1 MIEQGEHR
9 PYIKEDIMKI
19 PLHHSSAISLAAM
32 QNRKKVLLGFAAC
45 LFFSGMLIAVF
56 STGAVGSPA
65 HSAVSTPD
73 HAMAQT
79 GPSDSQVGHGFAH
92 IVKTVRPAVVN
103 ITASK
108 AMGAGFSDVPDV
120 PGLPDWFKYGPQ
132 DKRGMPPGS
141 TPRQEPRGMGMGS
154 GVIVSPEGYVVTNH
168 HVVEGAKT
176 VTVALLDKREF
187 TGSIVGSD
195 PQTDLAVI
203 KIQGDNL
210 PFIAW
215 GDSSKLEVGDYV
227 LAIGSPFGL
236 HSTVTQGIVS
246 AKGRGVGITQY
257 EDFIQTDAAINPG
270 NSGGAL
276 VNMHGELVGINTAIL
291 SRTGG
296 YQGVGLAIPASIGHH
311 VYTSVVTTG
320 KVTRGFLGVGIQAV
334 TPDLA
339 KSFHLERPHGA
350 IVTEVRE
357 ESPAGRAGL
366 QRGDTII
373 RYQEQP
379 VAGPRELQRAVT
391 TTPVGTEV
399 TITVMRDGAEQALRT
414 TIVEHPMGQQVASA
428 QQSDEESRLAGLSVE
443 DLTPR
448 MAKQLGVDGRVTGVV
463 VTGIRAGSQAE
474 KTGLVQGDVIREV
487 NHEPVQSSQ
496 DFRQA
501 VKALPNQETI
511 LLFITR
517 QGTPLFLTVKV

>member
-1 MIEQGEHR
+1 MKNPLYRSSSTALTGTQGR
-9 PYIKEDIMKI
+9 KNF
-19 PLHHSSAISLAAM
+19 LVALA
-32 QNRKKVLLGFAAC
+32 VS
-45 LFFSGMLIAVF
+45 LFFTGMLVTAF
-56 STGAVGSPA
+56 STGAVGSP
-65 HSAVSTPD
+65 S
-73 HAMAQT
+73 HAPVPTQPEAQ
-79 GPSDSQVGHGFAH
+79 PSDARVGHGFAH
-92 IVKTVRPAVVN
+92 LVKAVRPAVVN

-108 AMGAGFSDVPDV
+108 VMGTGFSEI
-120 PGLPDWFKYGPQ
+120 PGLPDWFKHGPQ
-132 DKRGMPPGS
+132 DKRFFEQPP
-141 TPRQEPRGMGMGS
+141 TPNPWPEHRGMGMGS

-168 HVVEGAKT
+168 HVIEGAQS

-210 PFIAW
+210 PFIPW
-215 GDSSKLEVGDYV
+215 GDSSKLDVGDYV

-246 AKGRGVGITQY
+246 AKGRGGMGITQY

-276 VNMHGELVGINTAIL
+276 VNMHGELIGINTAIL

-296 YQGVGLAIPASIGHH
+296 YQGIGLAIPAGISQH
-311 VYTSVVTTG
+311 VYTSLVRTG

-334 TPDLA
+334 TPELA
-339 KSFHLERPHGA
+339 KSFHLDRPDGA
-350 IVTEVRE
+350 IVTGVRE
-357 ESPAGRAGL
+357 ETPADRAGL
-366 QRGDTII
+366 RRGDTII

-379 VAGPRELQRAVT
+379 IAGPRELQRAVT

-399 TITVMRDGAEQALRT
+399 TMTIVRDGAEQTLRT
-414 TIVEHPMGQQVASA
+414 TIVEHPVGQRTASA
-428 QQSDEESRLAGLSVE
+428 RPLETGSRLAGLTVE

-448 MAKQLGVDGRVTGVV
+448 LAEQFGVDDRITGVV
-463 VTGIRAGSQAE
+463 ITGIRAGSQAE
-474 KTGLVQGDVIREV
+474 KAGLAQGDVIREI
-487 NHEPVQSSQ
+487 NHKQVQSSQ

-501 VKALPNQETI
+501 VNALPDEQTI
-511 LLFITR
+511 LLFINR
-517 QGTPLFLTVKV
+517 QGTPLFLTVRV

>member
-1 MIEQGEHR
+1 MKQALYRSSSTSLTGTQGR
-9 PYIKEDIMKI
+9 RNFLIALTM
-19 PLHHSSAISLAAM
+19 SL
-32 QNRKKVLLGFAAC
+32 
-45 LFFSGMLIAVF
+45 LFTGMLVAAF

-65 HSAVSTPD
+65 PSAVPTP
-73 HAMAQT
+73 APSMTQA
-79 GPSDSQVGHGFAH
+79 GPSDPGVGHGFAH
-92 IVKTVRPAVVN
+92 IVKAVRPAVVN

-108 AMGAGFSDVPDV
+108 VMGTGFSNV
-120 PGLPDWFKYGPQ
+120 PGLPDWFKHGPQ
-132 DKRGMPPGS
+132 DQHFFGMPPAPN
-141 TPRQEPRGMGMGS
+141 PRQEPRGMGTGS

-168 HVVEGAKT
+168 HVVDGAKT

-215 GDSSKLEVGDYV
+215 GNSSKLEVGDYV

-236 HSTVTQGIVS
+236 RSTVTQGIVS

-296 YQGVGLAIPASIGHH
+296 YQGVGLAIPASIGQH
-311 VYTSVVTTG
+311 VYASLVSTG

-334 TPDLA
+334 TPELA
-339 KSFHLERPHGA
+339 KSFRLDRPDGA
-350 IVTEVRE
+350 IVTEVRDA
-357 ESPAGRAGL
+357 SPADRAGL
-366 QRGDTII
+366 RRGDTII
-373 RYQEQP
+373 GYQDQP
-379 VAGPRELQRAVT
+379 IAGPRELQRAVT

-399 TITVMRDGAEQALRT
+399 TITVMRDGAEQTLRT
-414 TIVEHPMGQQVASA
+414 TIVEHPMGQQVAAS
-428 QQSDEESRLAGLSVE
+428 QQPDAESRLAGLTVE

-448 MAKQLGVDGRVTGVV
+448 TAKRLGIDGHVAGVV
-463 VTGIRAGSQAE
+463 VTDVRTGSQAE
-474 KTGLVQGDVIREV
+474 RAGLVQGDVIREI
-487 NHEPVQSSQ
+487 NHTPVESSQ

-501 VKALPNQETI
+501 VNALPKEQPI
-511 LLFITR
+511 LLFINR

>member
-1 MIEQGEHR
+1 MKHLLHR
-9 PYIKEDIMKI
+9 PS
-19 PLHHSSAISLAAM
+19 PISLTAM
-32 QNRKKVLLGFAAC
+32 PNKTKVLFGLTMG
-45 LFFSGMLIAVF
+45 LFFSGMLIAAF

-65 HSAVSTPD
+65 HSTVSTPP
-73 HAMAQT
+73 HSMTQT
-79 GPSDSQVGHGFAH
+79 GPSDSVAGRGFAH
-92 IVKTVRPAVVN
+92 IVKAVRPAVVN
-103 ITASK
+103 ITASRV
-108 AMGAGFSDVPDV
+108 MSTGFSDV
-120 PGLPDWFKYGPQ
+120 PGLPDWFKPGPQ
-132 DKRGMPPGS
+132 DQHFFGMPPDPN
-141 TPRQEPRGMGMGS
+141 PRQAPHGMSTGS

-187 TGSIVGSD
+187 TGSIVGGD

-203 KIQGDNL
+203 KIQGDTL
-210 PFIAW
+210 PFIPW
-215 GDSSKLEVGDYV
+215 GDSSKLDVGDYV

-246 AKGRGVGITQY
+246 AKGRAVGITQY

-276 VNMHGELVGINTAIL
+276 VNMRGELVGINTAIL
-291 SRTGG
+291 SRTGS
-296 YQGVGLAIPASIGHH
+296 YQGVGLAIPASIGQH
-311 VYTSVVTTG
+311 VYTSLVTTG

-339 KSFHLERPHGA
+339 KSFRLDRPDGG
-350 IVTEVRE
+350 IVTEVRKD
-357 ESPAGRAGL
+357 SPADRAGL
-366 QRGDTII
+366 RRGDTII

-379 VAGPRELQRAVT
+379 VAGPRALQRAIT

-399 TITVMRDGAEQALRT
+399 TITVMRDGKEQSLRT
-414 TIVEHPMGQQVASA
+414 TIVAHPMGQRVASA
-428 QQSDEESRLAGLSVE
+428 QQLDTETRLAGLAVE
-443 DLTPR
+443 DLTPQL
-448 MAKQLGVDGRVTGVV
+448 AQQLGVDGRVTGVV
-463 VTGIRAGSQAE
+463 VTSIRAGSQAE
-474 KTGLVQGDVIREV
+474 KAGLVQGDVIREV

-501 VKALPNQETI
+501 VKALPNEQPI
-511 LLFITR
+511 LLFINR

>member
-1 MIEQGEHR
+1 MKNPLDSSSSTLLTGTQGRQHFL
-9 PYIKEDIMKI
+9 I
-19 PLHHSSAISLAAM
+19 ALAAS
-32 QNRKKVLLGFAAC
+32 
-45 LFFSGMLIAVF
+45 LFFTGMLVVAF

-65 HSAVSTPD
+65 HSAVATAPPT
-73 HAMAQT
+73 MAQS
-79 GPSDSQVGHGFAH
+79 SDSQSGHGFAH
-92 IVKTVRPAVVN
+92 LVKAVRPAVVN
-103 ITASK
+103 ITASTVT
-108 AMGAGFSDVPDV
+108 GPGFSEI
-120 PGLPDWFKYGPQ
+120 PGLPDRFKRGPQ
-132 DKRGMPPGS
+132 GQPFFKMPPVPN
-141 TPRQEPRGMGMGS
+141 PRQEHRGIGTGS

-168 HVVEGAKT
+168 HVVEGAQS

-210 PFIAW
+210 PFIPW

-246 AKGRGVGITQY
+246 AKGRGDMGITQY

-276 VNMHGELVGINTAIL
+276 VNMRGELVGINTAIL

-296 YQGVGLAIPASIGHH
+296 YQGVGLAIPASIGRH
-311 VYTSVVTTG
+311 VYTGLVTTG
-320 KVTRGFLGVGIQAV
+320 KVSRGFLGVGIQAV
-334 TPDLA
+334 TPELA
-339 KSFHLERPHGA
+339 KSFHLDRPDGA

-357 ESPAGRAGL
+357 ESPADRAGL
-366 QRGDTII
+366 RRGDTII
-373 RYQEQP
+373 RYQERGI
-379 VAGPRELQRAVT
+379 AGPRELQQAVT

-399 TITVMRDGAEQALRT
+399 TMTIVRDGTEQTVRT
-414 TIVEHPMGQQVASA
+414 TVVEHPMGQRVAST
-428 QQSDEESRLAGLSVE
+428 QQPDTNSRLAGLAVE

-448 MAKQLGVDGRVTGVV
+448 LAEQLGVDSRITGVV

-474 KTGLVQGDVIREV
+474 KAGLVQGDVIREI
-487 NHEPVQSSQ
+487 NHKPVQSSQ
-496 DFRQA
+496 DFRH
-501 VKALPNQETI
+501 VVNALPDEHNTI
-511 LLFITR
+511 LLFINR
-517 QGTPLFLTVKV
+517 KGTSLFLTVKV

>member
-1 MIEQGEHR
+1 
-9 PYIKEDIMKI
+9 MKH
-19 PLHHSSAISLAAM
+19 PLHRSSPISLTATP
-32 QNRKKVLLGFAAC
+32 NKTKVLLGITMG
-45 LFFSGMLIAVF
+45 LLLSGMLITAF

-65 HSAVSTPD
+65 HSAVSTPP
-73 HAMAQT
+73 HSITQAGQA
-79 GPSDSQVGHGFAH
+79 DSQVGRGFAH
-92 IVKTVRPAVVN
+92 IVKAVRPAVVN

-108 AMGAGFSDVPDV
+108 AMGAGFSDVP
-120 PGLPDWFKYGPQ
+120 GLPDWFKPGPQ
-132 DKRGMPPGS
+132 DKHFFGMPPG
-141 TPRQEPRGMGMGS
+141 PNPWQEPRGTGMGS
-154 GVIVSPEGYVVTNH
+154 GVIVSPDGYVVTNY

-187 TGSIVGSD
+187 AGSIVGSD

-203 KIQGDNL
+203 QIQGSNL

-215 GDSSKLEVGDYV
+215 GDSSKLDVGDYV
-227 LAIGSPFGL
+227 LAVGSPFGL

-246 AKGRGVGITQY
+246 AKGRGGIGIAQY

-276 VNMHGELVGINTAIL
+276 VNMRGELVGINTAIL

-296 YQGVGLAIPASIGHH
+296 YQGVGLAIPASIGQH
-311 VYTSVVTTG
+311 VYTSLVTTG

-339 KSFHLERPHGA
+339 KSFHLDRPDGA

-357 ESPAGRAGL
+357 ESPADRAGL
-366 QRGDTII
+366 RRGDTII

-379 VAGPRELQRAVT
+379 VAAPRDLQRAVT

-399 TITVMRDGAEQALRT
+399 TMTIVRDGAEQSLRT
-414 TIVEHPMGQQVASA
+414 TIVEHPMSQQVAST
-428 QQSDEESRLAGLSVE
+428 QQLDTETRLAGLTVE
-443 DLTPR
+443 NLTPR
-448 MAKQLGVDGRVTGVV
+448 LAKQLGVDGRVTGVV

-474 KTGLVQGDVIREV
+474 KAGLVQGDVIREI

-496 DFRQA
+496 EFRQA
-501 VKALPNQETI
+501 VKVLPNEQTI
-511 LLFITR
+511 LLFINR

>member
-1 MIEQGEHR
+1 MKQS
-9 PYIKEDIMKI
+9 PYR
-19 PLHHSSAISLAAM
+19 SLATSLTET
-32 QNRKKVLLGFAAC
+32 QGRKNFLIALTMSLLFT
-45 LFFSGMLIAVF
+45 GMLVAAF
-56 STGAVGSPA
+56 STGAVGSPSP
-65 HSAVSTPD
+65 SAVP
-73 HAMAQT
+73 A
-79 GPSDSQVGHGFAH
+79 PSMTQAGSSDTEVGRGFAH
-92 IVKTVRPAVVN
+92 IVKAVRPAVVN
-103 ITASK
+103 ITVSK
-108 AMGAGFSDVPDV
+108 VMGTGLSDAPDL
-120 PGLPDWFKYGPQ
+120 PGIPDWFKFGPRDKHSYGT
-132 DKRGMPPGS
+132 PPFS
-141 TPRQEPRGMGMGS
+141 NPWQEPRGNGMGS

-168 HVVEGAKT
+168 HVVDGAKT

-210 PFIAW
+210 PFVAW

-236 HSTVTQGIVS
+236 RSTVTQGIVS

-291 SRTGG
+291 SRSGG
-296 YQGVGLAIPASIGHH
+296 YQGVGLAIPASIGQH
-311 VYTSVVTTG
+311 VYASLVSTG

-334 TPDLA
+334 TPELA
-339 KSFHLERPHGA
+339 KSFHLDRPDGA
-350 IVTEVRE
+350 IVTEVRDA
-357 ESPAGRAGL
+357 SPADQAGL
-366 QRGDTII
+366 RRGDTII
-373 RYQEQP
+373 GYQDHP
-379 VAGPRELQRAVT
+379 IAGPRELQRAVT

-414 TIVEHPMGQQVASA
+414 TIVEHPMGQQVAAS
-428 QQSDEESRLAGLSVE
+428 QQPDAESRLAGLTVE

-448 MAKQLGVDGRVTGVV
+448 TAKRLGIDGHVAGVV
-463 VTGIRAGSQAE
+463 VTDIRAGSQAE
-474 KTGLVQGDVIREV
+474 QAGLVQGDVIREI
-487 NHEPVQSSQ
+487 NHTPVESSQ

-501 VKALPNQETI
+501 MNVLPKEQTI
-511 LLFITR
+511 LLFINR
-517 QGTPLFLTVKV
+517 QGTSLFLTVKV

>member
-1 MIEQGEHR
+1 MKQSPYRSSSTSLTETQG
-9 PYIKEDIMKI
+9 
-19 PLHHSSAISLAAM
+19 
-32 QNRKKVLLGFAAC
+32 RKSFLIALTMSVLFT
-45 LFFSGMLIAVF
+45 GMLVTAL

-65 HSAVSTPD
+65 PSAVPAPASSMT
-73 HAMAQT
+73 QT
-79 GPSDSQVGHGFAH
+79 GPSDTGAGHGFAH
-92 IVKTVRPAVVN
+92 VVKAVRPAVVN

-108 AMGAGFSDVPDV
+108 VMGTGRPDVPDF
-120 PGLPDWFKYGPQ
+120 PGRYN
-132 DKRGMPPGS
+132 
-141 TPRQEPRGMGMGS
+141 PRGKGMGS

-168 HVVEGAKT
+168 HVVDGAQT

-215 GDSSKLEVGDYV
+215 GHSSTLEVGDYV

-236 HSTVTQGIVS
+236 RSTVTQGIVS

-311 VYTSVVTTG
+311 VYASLVSTG

-334 TPDLA
+334 TPELA
-339 KSFHLERPHGA
+339 KSFHLDHPDGA
-350 IVTEVRE
+350 IVTEVRDA
-357 ESPAGRAGL
+357 SPADQAGL
-366 QRGDTII
+366 RRGDTITG
-373 RYQEQP
+373 YQDQP
-379 VAGPRELQRAVT
+379 IAGPRELQRAVT
-391 TTPVGTEV
+391 TTPVGTTV
-399 TITVMRDGAEQALRT
+399 TITVMRDGAEQTLRT
-414 TIVEHPMGQQVASA
+414 TIVEHPMGKRVAASQPPDA
-428 QQSDEESRLAGLSVE
+428 ESRLAGLTVE
-443 DLTPR
+443 DLTPHTAQR
-448 MAKQLGVDGRVTGVV
+448 LGLDGHVAGVV
-463 VTGIRAGSQAE
+463 VTDIRAGSHAEQA
-474 KTGLVQGDVIREV
+474 GLVQGDVIREI
-487 NHEPVQSSQ
+487 NHTPVESSQ
-496 DFRQA
+496 AFRQA
-501 VKALPNQETI
+501 MNALSKEQTI
-511 LLFITR
+511 LLFINR
-517 QGTPLFLTVKV
+517 QGTPLFLTIKV

>member
-1 MIEQGEHR
+1 MKQSPYRSSSTSLTGTQGR
-9 PYIKEDIMKI
+9 KNFLIV
-19 PLHHSSAISLAAM
+19 LAM
-32 QNRKKVLLGFAAC
+32 SVLFT
-45 LFFSGMLIAVF
+45 GMLVAAF

-65 HSAVSTPD
+65 PSAVPAPASS
-73 HAMAQT
+73 MAQA
-79 GPSDSQVGHGFAH
+79 GSSDTEVERGFAH
-92 IVKTVRPAVVN
+92 IVKAVRPAVVN

-108 AMGAGFSDVPDV
+108 VMGTGLSDAPNL
-120 PGLPDWFKYGPQ
+120 PGLPDWFKFGPRDKHSYGTQPFSN
-132 DKRGMPPGS
+132 PW
-141 TPRQEPRGMGMGS
+141 QEPRGKGMGS
-154 GVIVSPEGYVVTNH
+154 GVIVSPKGYVVTNH
-168 HVVEGAKT
+168 HVVDGAKT

-215 GDSSKLEVGDYV
+215 GNSSQLEVGDYV

-236 HSTVTQGIVS
+236 RSTVTQGIVS

-296 YQGVGLAIPASIGHH
+296 YQGVGLAIPASIGQH
-311 VYTSVVTTG
+311 VYASLVSTG

-334 TPDLA
+334 TPELA
-339 KSFHLERPHGA
+339 KSFHLDRPDGA
-350 IVTEVRE
+350 IVTEVRDA
-357 ESPAGRAGL
+357 SPADQAGL
-366 QRGDTII
+366 RRGDTII
-373 RYQEQP
+373 GYQDQP
-379 VAGPRELQRAVT
+379 IAGPRELQRVVT
-391 TTPVGTEV
+391 TTPVGTKV
-399 TITVMRDGAEQALRT
+399 TITVMRDGTEQVLRT
-414 TIVEHPMGQQVASA
+414 TIVEHPVGQRVAAS
-428 QQSDEESRLAGLSVE
+428 QQPDSESRLAGLTVE

-448 MAKQLGVDGRVTGVV
+448 TAKQLGIGGHVAGVV
-463 VTGIRAGSQAE
+463 VTDIRAGSQAE
-474 KTGLVQGDVIREV
+474 QAGLVQGDVIREI
-487 NHEPVQSSQ
+487 NHTPVESSQ

-501 VKALPNQETI
+501 VNALPKEQTI
-511 LLFITR
+511 LLFINR
-517 QGTPLFLTVKV
+517 QGTSLFLTVKV

>member
-1 MIEQGEHR
+1 MKQSLYRSSSTSLTGTQGR
-9 PYIKEDIMKI
+9 KNFLIA
-19 PLHHSSAISLAAM
+19 LTVSL
-32 QNRKKVLLGFAAC
+32 
-45 LFFSGMLIAVF
+45 LFTGMLVAAF
-56 STGAVGSPA
+56 STGAVGSPT
-65 HSAVSTPD
+65 HSAVSTSP
-73 HAMAQT
+73 HSMAQP
-79 GPSDSQVGHGFAH
+79 GQADSQAAHGFAH
-92 IVKTVRPAVVN
+92 LVKAVRPAVVN

-108 AMGAGFSDVPDV
+108 AMDTGFSGAPD
-120 PGLPDWFKYGPQ
+120 LPDWFKYGPQ
-132 DKRGMPPGS
+132 DKHFFGMPPVPN
-141 TPRQEPRGMGMGS
+141 PRQEPRGMGMGS

-195 PQTDLAVI
+195 PQTDLALI

-210 PFIAW
+210 PFIPW

-246 AKGRGVGITQY
+246 AKGRGGMGITQY

-276 VNMHGELVGINTAIL
+276 VNMRGELVGINTAIL
-291 SRTGG
+291 SRSGG
-296 YQGVGLAIPASIGHH
+296 YQGVGLAIPAGIGHH
-311 VYTSVVTTG
+311 VYTNLVTTG

-334 TPDLA
+334 TPELA
-339 KSFHLERPHGA
+339 KSFRLDRPDGT

-357 ESPAGRAGL
+357 ESPADRAGL
-366 QRGDTII
+366 RRGDTIV
-373 RYQEQP
+373 RYQDQP
-379 VAGPRELQRAVT
+379 IAGPRELQRAVT

-399 TITVMRDGAEQALRT
+399 TMTIVRDGAEQVLRT
-414 TIVEHPMGQQVASA
+414 TIVEHPMGQQVASTP
-428 QQSDEESRLAGLSVE
+428 QPDTESRLAGLAVE

-448 MAKQLGVDGRVTGVV
+448 LAKQLGVDSRVTGVV
-463 VTGIRAGSQAE
+463 VTGIRTGSQAE
-474 KTGLVQGDVIREV
+474 KAGLVQGDVIREI

-496 DFRQA
+496 EFRQA
-501 VKALPNQETI
+501 VKALPDEQTI
-511 LLFITR
+511 LLFINR

>member
-1 MIEQGEHR
+1 MKQSPYSSLSTSLTGTQG
-9 PYIKEDIMKI
+9 
-19 PLHHSSAISLAAM
+19 
-32 QNRKKVLLGFAAC
+32 RKNFLVVLTMSV
-45 LFFSGMLIAVF
+45 LFTGMLVAAF
-56 STGAVGSPA
+56 STGAVGSPDP
-65 HSAVSTPD
+65 SAVPTP
-73 HAMAQT
+73 APSMTQA
-79 GPSDSQVGHGFAH
+79 GPSDTGVGRGFAH
-92 IVKTVRPAVVN
+92 IVKAVRPAVVN

-108 AMGAGFSDVPDV
+108 VMGTGLPDA
-120 PGLPDWFKYGPQ
+120 PDLPSLPDWFKFDPR
-132 DKRGMPPGS
+132 DKHSHGTPPFS
-141 TPRQEPRGMGMGS
+141 NPWQEPRGKGMGS

-168 HVVEGAKT
+168 HVVDGAKT

-215 GDSSKLEVGDYV
+215 GNSSKLEVGDYV

-236 HSTVTQGIVS
+236 RSTVTQGIVS

-296 YQGVGLAIPASIGHH
+296 YQGVGLAIPASIGQH
-311 VYTSVVTTG
+311 VYASLVSTG

-334 TPDLA
+334 TPELA
-339 KSFHLERPHGA
+339 KSFHLDRPDGA
-350 IVTEVRE
+350 IVTEVRDA
-357 ESPAGRAGL
+357 SPADQAGL
-366 QRGDTII
+366 RRGDTITG
-373 RYQEQP
+373 YQDQP
-379 VAGPRELQRAVT
+379 IADPRELQRAVT
-391 TTPVGTEV
+391 TTTVGTKV
-399 TITVMRDGAEQALRT
+399 TITVMRDGAKQTLRT
-414 TIVEHPMGQQVASA
+414 TIVEHPMGHRVAASQQPDAG
-428 QQSDEESRLAGLSVE
+428 SRLAGLTVE

-448 MAKQLGVDGRVTGVV
+448 TAKQLGIDGHVAGVV
-463 VTGIRAGSQAE
+463 VTDVRAGSQAE
-474 KTGLVQGDVIREV
+474 QAGLVQGDVIREI
-487 NHEPVQSSQ
+487 NHTPVESSQ

-501 VKALPNQETI
+501 VNALSKEQTI
-511 LLFITR
+511 LLFINR
-517 QGTPLFLTVKV
+517 QGTSLFLTVKV

>member
-1 MIEQGEHR
+1 MIEQGEYR
-9 PYIKEDIMKI
+9 PYIKEETMKQT
-19 PLHHSSAISLAAM
+19 LYRSSSMSLTATRGKTKFLIALT
-32 QNRKKVLLGFAAC
+32 VSLLFT
-45 LFFSGMLIAVF
+45 GMLVAAF

-65 HSAVSTPD
+65 QSSVSTP
-73 HAMAQT
+73 APSMAQ
-79 GPSDSQVGHGFAH
+79 PSEVGRGFAH
-92 IVKTVRPAVVN
+92 IVKAVRPAVVN

-108 AMGAGFSDVPDV
+108 VMGTGISDMPDV
-120 PGLPDWFKYGPQ
+120 PGLPDWFKFGPQ
-132 DKRGMPPGS
+132 DNHSFGMPPVPN
-141 TPRQEPRGMGMGS
+141 PRQEPRGMGMGS
-154 GVIVSPEGYVVTNH
+154 GVIVNPEGYVVTNH
-168 HVVEGAKT
+168 HVVEAAKT
-176 VTVALLDKREF
+176 VKVALLDKREF

-215 GDSSKLEVGDYV
+215 GDSSRLEVGDYV

-236 HSTVTQGIVS
+236 RSTVTQGIVS

-296 YQGVGLAIPASIGHH
+296 YQGVGLAIPASIGQH
-311 VYTSVVTTG
+311 VYTSLVTTG

-339 KSFHLERPHGA
+339 KSFHLNRPDGA

-357 ESPAGRAGL
+357 ASPADRAGL
-366 QRGDTII
+366 RRGDTII

-379 VAGPRELQRAVT
+379 VADPRELQRAVT

-399 TITVMRDGAEQALRT
+399 TITVMRDGTEQALRT

-428 QQSDEESRLAGLSVE
+428 QQPDADSRLAGLTVE
-443 DLTPR
+443 DLTPP
-448 MAKQLGVDGRVTGVV
+448 MAKRLGVDGHVTGVV

-474 KTGLVQGDVIREV
+474 QAGLVQGDVIREI
-487 NHEPVQSSQ
+487 NHTPVESSQ

-501 VKALPNQETI
+501 VNALPNEQTI
-511 LLFITR
+511 LLFINR

>member
-1 MIEQGEHR
+1 
-9 PYIKEDIMKI
+9 MKN
-19 PLHHSSAISLAAM
+19 PLHHSSSISLTATRD
-32 QNRKKVLLGFAAC
+32 RKKVLVGLAVC
-45 LFFSGMLIAVF
+45 LFFSGMLITAF

-65 HSAVSTPD
+65 HSTASTPS
-73 HAMAQT
+73 HSMAQP
-79 GPSDSQVGHGFAH
+79 GPADSQVGRGFAH
-92 IVKTVRPAVVN
+92 IVKAVRPAVVN

-108 AMGAGFSDVPDV
+108 VMGTGFSDV

-132 DKRGMPPGS
+132 DKHSFGMPSVPKPHEIG
-141 TPRQEPRGMGMGS
+141 TGS

-176 VTVALLDKREF
+176 VTVALIDKREF

-215 GDSSKLEVGDYV
+215 GDSSKLDVGDYV

-246 AKGRGVGITQY
+246 AKGRDGMGISQY

-276 VNMHGELVGINTAIL
+276 VNMRGELVGINTAIL

-296 YQGVGLAIPASIGHH
+296 YQGVGLAIPASIGQH
-311 VYTSVVTTG
+311 VYTSLVTTG

-339 KSFHLERPHGA
+339 KSFHLNRPDGA

-357 ESPAGRAGL
+357 QSPADRAGL
-366 QRGDTII
+366 RRGDTIV
-373 RYQEQP
+373 RYQDQAI
-379 VAGPRELQRAVT
+379 AGPRALQRAVT
-391 TTPVGTEV
+391 TTTVGTEV
-399 TITVMRDGAEQALRT
+399 TITVMRDGVEQTLRT
-414 TIVEHPMGQQVASA
+414 TIVEHPMGQRVASA
-428 QQSDEESRLAGLSVE
+428 QHSDTESRLAGLTVE

-448 MAKQLGVDGRVTGVV
+448 LAKQLGVDGRVTGVV

-474 KTGLVQGDVIREV
+474 QAGLVQGDVIREI

-501 VKALPNQETI
+501 VETLPNEQPI
-511 LLFITR
+511 LLFINR
-517 QGTPLFLTVKV
+517 QGTPLFLTVNV

>member
-1 MIEQGEHR
+1 
-9 PYIKEDIMKI
+9 
-19 PLHHSSAISLAAM
+19 
-32 QNRKKVLLGFAAC
+32 
-45 LFFSGMLIAVF
+45 
-56 STGAVGSPA
+56 
-65 HSAVSTPD
+65 
-73 HAMAQT
+73 
-79 GPSDSQVGHGFAH
+79 
-92 IVKTVRPAVVN
+92 
-103 ITASK
+103 
-108 AMGAGFSDVPDV
+108 
-120 PGLPDWFKYGPQ
+120 
-132 DKRGMPPGS
+132 
-141 TPRQEPRGMGMGS
+141 MGS
-154 GVIVSPEGYVVTNH
+154 GVIVSPDGYVVTNY

-187 TGSIVGSD
+187 AGSIVGSD

-203 KIQGDNL
+203 HIQGSNL

-215 GDSSKLEVGDYV
+215 GDSSKLDVGDYV
-227 LAIGSPFGL
+227 LAVGSPFGL

-246 AKGRGVGITQY
+246 AKGRGGIGIAQY

-276 VNMHGELVGINTAIL
+276 VNMRGELVGINTAIL

-296 YQGVGLAIPASIGHH
+296 YQGVGLAIPASIGQH
-311 VYTSVVTTG
+311 VYTSLVTTG

-339 KSFHLERPHGA
+339 KSFHLDRPDGS

-357 ESPAGRAGL
+357 ESPADRAGL
-366 QRGDTII
+366 RRGDTII

-379 VAGPRELQRAVT
+379 VAGPRDLQRAVT

-399 TITVMRDGAEQALRT
+399 TMTIVRDGAEQSLRT
-414 TIVEHPMGQQVASA
+414 TIVEHPMSQQVAST
-428 QQSDEESRLAGLSVE
+428 QQLDTETRLAGLTVE
-443 DLTPR
+443 NLTPR
-448 MAKQLGVDGRVTGVV
+448 LAKQLGVDGRVTGVV

-474 KTGLVQGDVIREV
+474 KAGLVQGDVIREI

-496 DFRQA
+496 EFRQA
-501 VKALPNQETI
+501 VKVLPNEQTI
-511 LLFITR
+511 LLFINR

>member
-1 MIEQGEHR
+1 MKQAPYRSSSTSLTGTQGR
-9 PYIKEDIMKI
+9 KNFLIA
-19 PLHHSSAISLAAM
+19 LTVSL
-32 QNRKKVLLGFAAC
+32 
-45 LFFSGMLIAVF
+45 LFTGMLVAAF
-56 STGAVGSPA
+56 STGAVGSPSP
-65 HSAVSTPD
+65 SAVPAPSMT
-73 HAMAQT
+73 QT
-79 GPSDSQVGHGFAH
+79 GSSDTEVGRGFAH
-92 IVKTVRPAVVN
+92 IVKAVRPAVVN
-103 ITASK
+103 ITVSK
-108 AMGAGFSDVPDV
+108 VMGTGLSDGPDL
-120 PGLPDWFKYGPQ
+120 PGLPDWFRFGPQ
-132 DKRGMPPGS
+132 DKHSYGTPPFS
-141 TPRQEPRGMGMGS
+141 NPWQDPRGKGGMGS

-168 HVVEGAKT
+168 HVVDGAKT

-215 GDSSKLEVGDYV
+215 GNSSKLEVGDYV

-236 HSTVTQGIVS
+236 RSTVTQGIVS

-291 SRTGG
+291 SRSGG
-296 YQGVGLAIPASIGHH
+296 YQGVGLAIPASIGQH
-311 VYTSVVTTG
+311 VYASLVSTG

-334 TPDLA
+334 TPELA
-339 KSFHLERPHGA
+339 KSFHLDRPDGA
-350 IVTEVRE
+350 IVTEVRDA
-357 ESPAGRAGL
+357 SPADQAGL
-366 QRGDTII
+366 RRGDTII
-373 RYQEQP
+373 GYQDQP
-379 VAGPRELQRAVT
+379 IAGPRELQRAVT

-414 TIVEHPMGQQVASA
+414 TIVEHPMGQQVAAS
-428 QQSDEESRLAGLSVE
+428 QQPDAESRLAGLTVE

-448 MAKQLGVDGRVTGVV
+448 TAKRLGIDGHVAGVV

-474 KTGLVQGDVIREV
+474 QAGLVQGDVIREI
-487 NHEPVQSSQ
+487 NHTPVESSQ

-501 VKALPNQETI
+501 MNALPKEQTI
-511 LLFITR
+511 LLFINR

>member
-1 MIEQGEHR
+1 MKQSLYRSSSMSLTGTQGR
-9 PYIKEDIMKI
+9 KNFLIA
-19 PLHHSSAISLAAM
+19 LTVSL
-32 QNRKKVLLGFAAC
+32 
-45 LFFSGMLIAVF
+45 LFTGMLVAAF

-65 HSAVSTPD
+65 PSAVPAPAPT
-73 HAMAQT
+73 MTQG
-79 GPSDSQVGHGFAH
+79 GPSDTGVGRGFAH
-92 IVKTVRPAVVN
+92 IVKAVRPAVVN
-103 ITASK
+103 ITASRV
-108 AMGAGFSDVPDV
+108 MGTGFSEVPDV
-120 PGLPDWFKYGPQ
+120 PGVPDWFKFGPQ
-132 DKRGMPPGS
+132 DKHSFGMPHVPNPGQG
-141 TPRQEPRGMGMGS
+141 PREMGTGS

-168 HVVEGAKT
+168 HVVDGAKT

-236 HSTVTQGIVS
+236 RSTVTQGIVS

-291 SRTGG
+291 SRSGG
-296 YQGVGLAIPASIGHH
+296 YQGVGLAIPASIGQH
-311 VYTSVVTTG
+311 VYASLVSTG

-334 TPDLA
+334 TPELA
-339 KSFHLERPHGA
+339 KSFHLDRPAGA
-350 IVTEVRE
+350 IVTEVRDA
-357 ESPAGRAGL
+357 SPADQAGL
-366 QRGDTII
+366 RRGDTII
-373 RYQEQP
+373 GYQDQP
-379 VAGPRELQRAVT
+379 IAGPRELQRAVT

-414 TIVEHPMGQQVASA
+414 TIVEHPMGQQIAAS
-428 QQSDEESRLAGLSVE
+428 QQPDTESRLAGLTVE

-448 MAKQLGVDGRVTGVV
+448 TAKRLGIDGHVAGVV
-463 VTGIRAGSQAE
+463 VTDIRAGSQAE
-474 KTGLVQGDVIREV
+474 QAGLVQGDVIREI
-487 NHEPVQSSQ
+487 NHTPVESSQ

-501 VKALPNQETI
+501 VNALPKEQTI
-511 LLFITR
+511 LLFINR

>member
-1 MIEQGEHR
+1 MKQLPYRSSSTSLTGTQGR
-9 PYIKEDIMKI
+9 KNFLIALTM
-19 PLHHSSAISLAAM
+19 SL
-32 QNRKKVLLGFAAC
+32 
-45 LFFSGMLIAVF
+45 LFTGMLVAAF

-65 HSAVSTPD
+65 PSAVPTP
-73 HAMAQT
+73 APSMTQA
-79 GPSDSQVGHGFAH
+79 GPADTEVGRGFAH
-92 IVKTVRPAVVN
+92 IVKAVRPAVVN
-103 ITASK
+103 ITVSK
-108 AMGAGFSDVPDV
+108 VMGAGLPDGPEA
-120 PGLPDWFKYGPQ
+120 PGLPDWFKFGPR
-132 DKRGMPPGS
+132 DKHSMPPFS
-141 TPRQEPRGMGMGS
+141 NPWQDPRGKGMGS

-168 HVVEGAKT
+168 HVVDGAKT

-203 KIQGDNL
+203 KIQGDTL

-215 GDSSKLEVGDYV
+215 GNSSKLDVGDYV

-296 YQGVGLAIPASIGHH
+296 YQGVGLAIPASIGQH
-311 VYTSVVTTG
+311 VYASLVSTG

-339 KSFHLERPHGA
+339 KSFHLDRPDGA
-350 IVTEVRE
+350 IVTEVRDA
-357 ESPAGRAGL
+357 SPADQAGL
-366 QRGDTII
+366 RRGDTITG
-373 RYQEQP
+373 YQDQP
-379 VAGPRELQRAVT
+379 IAGPRELQRAVT

-414 TIVEHPMGQQVASA
+414 TIVEHPMGQRVATA
-428 QQSDEESRLAGLSVE
+428 QQPDPESRLAGLTVE

-448 MAKQLGVDGRVTGVV
+448 TAKRLGIDGPVAGVV
-463 VTGIRAGSQAE
+463 VTDVRAGSQAE
-474 KTGLVQGDVIREV
+474 QAGLVQGDVIREI
-487 NHEPVQSSQ
+487 NHTPVESSQ
-496 DFRQA
+496 DFRQTMN
-501 VKALPNQETI
+501 VLPKEQTI
-511 LLFITR
+511 LLFINR
-517 QGTPLFLTVKV
+517 QGTSLFLTVKV

>member
-1 MIEQGEHR
+1 MKQAPYRSLSTSLTETQG
-9 PYIKEDIMKI
+9 
-19 PLHHSSAISLAAM
+19 
-32 QNRKKVLLGFAAC
+32 RKNFLIALTMSI
-45 LFFSGMLIAVF
+45 LFTGMLVAAF

-65 HSAVSTPD
+65 PSAVPTP
-73 HAMAQT
+73 APSMAQA
-79 GPSDSQVGHGFAH
+79 GPSDTEVGRGFAH

-108 AMGAGFSDVPDV
+108 VMGTGLSGAPDL
-120 PGLPDWFKYGPQ
+120 PGLPDWFKFGPR
-132 DKRGMPPGS
+132 DKHSPPFS
-141 TPRQEPRGMGMGS
+141 SPWQEPRGKGTGS

-168 HVVEGAKT
+168 HVVDGAKT

-187 TGSIVGSD
+187 TGAIVGSD

-215 GDSSKLEVGDYV
+215 GHSSKLEVGDYV

-236 HSTVTQGIVS
+236 RSTVTQGIVS

-296 YQGVGLAIPASIGHH
+296 YQGVGLAIPASIGQH
-311 VYTSVVTTG
+311 VYASLVSTG

-334 TPDLA
+334 TPELA
-339 KSFHLERPHGA
+339 KLFHLDRPDGA
-350 IVTEVRE
+350 IVTEVRDV
-357 ESPAGRAGL
+357 SPADQAGL
-366 QRGDTII
+366 RRGDTII
-373 RYQEQP
+373 GYQDQP
-379 VAGPRELQRAVT
+379 IAEPRELQQAVT
-391 TTPVGTEV
+391 TTPVGTKV
-399 TITVMRDGAEQALRT
+399 TITVMRDGAKQVLRT
-414 TIVEHPMGQQVASA
+414 TIVEHPMGQQVAAS
-428 QQSDEESRLAGLSVE
+428 QQPDAESRLAGLTVE

-448 MAKQLGVDGRVTGVV
+448 TTKRLGIGDHVAGVV
-463 VTGIRAGSQAE
+463 VTDVRAGSQAE
-474 KTGLVQGDVIREV
+474 QAGLVQGDVIREI
-487 NHEPVQSSQ
+487 NHTPVESSQ

-501 VKALPNQETI
+501 VNALPEEQPV
-511 LLFITR
+511 LLFINR
-517 QGTPLFLTVKV
+517 QGTSLFLTVKV

>member
-1 MIEQGEHR
+1 MKQALYRSSSTSLTETQGR
-9 PYIKEDIMKI
+9 KNFLIALTM
-19 PLHHSSAISLAAM
+19 SL
-32 QNRKKVLLGFAAC
+32 
-45 LFFSGMLIAVF
+45 LFTGMLVAAF

-65 HSAVSTPD
+65 PSAVPAPAPSMTQ
-73 HAMAQT
+73 A
-79 GPSDSQVGHGFAH
+79 GPSDTEVGRGFAH
-92 IVKTVRPAVVN
+92 IVKAVRPAVVN
-103 ITASK
+103 ITVSK
-108 AMGAGFSDVPDV
+108 VMDTGLSDVPDL
-120 PGLPDWFKYGPQ
+120 PGLPDWFKFGPRDKHSYGT
-132 DKRGMPPGS
+132 PPFS
-141 TPRQEPRGMGMGS
+141 NPWQEPRGKDMGS

-168 HVVEGAKT
+168 HVVDGAKT

-187 TGSIVGSD
+187 TGSIVGGD

-236 HSTVTQGIVS
+236 RSTVTQGIVS

-291 SRTGG
+291 SRSGG
-296 YQGVGLAIPASIGHH
+296 YQGVGLAIPASIGQH
-311 VYTSVVTTG
+311 VYASLVSTG

-334 TPDLA
+334 TPELA
-339 KSFHLERPHGA
+339 KSFHLDRPDGA
-350 IVTEVRE
+350 IVTEVRDA
-357 ESPAGRAGL
+357 SPADQAGL
-366 QRGDTII
+366 RRGDTII
-373 RYQEQP
+373 GYQDQP
-379 VAGPRELQRAVT
+379 IAGPRELQRAVT

-399 TITVMRDGAEQALRT
+399 TITVMRDGAEQVLRT
-414 TIVEHPMGQQVASA
+414 TIVEHPMGQQVAAS
-428 QQSDEESRLAGLSVE
+428 QQPDAESRLAGLTVE

-448 MAKQLGVDGRVTGVV
+448 TAKRLGINGHVAGVV
-463 VTGIRAGSQAE
+463 VTDIRAGSQAE
-474 KTGLVQGDVIREV
+474 QAGLVQGDVIREI
-487 NHEPVQSSQ
+487 NHTPVESSQ

-501 VKALPNQETI
+501 MNALPKEQTI
-511 LLFITR
+511 LLFINR